1 MNRFFCVL
9 SLVFLIV
16 ISCSHERKND
26 LGKVKHRYQKK
37 EHKEEIIVDCNY
49 TYDEAIENS
58 KAPDSVLSELKLI
71 NVRYYSVDGKIHAG
85 QILTNERAVEKI
97 QQLFEILLDEKFPVA
112 HAVPVVKYNWND
124 DLSMQDNNTYSFC
137 YRNIGYSRHA
147 RGMAIDINPYF
158 NPVRWKKGYTFRQNK
173 PVGATYD
180 TSVPGTFVESSPVV
194 IKFEKLGFRW
204 GHTFSMKFDD
214 HHFEL

>member
-1 MNRFFCVL
+1 MA
-9 SLVFLIV
+9 
-16 ISCSHERKND
+16 SCSYERKND
-26 LGKVKHRYQKK
+26 VRKVEFVQHKK
-37 EHKEEIIVDCNY
+37 ESKDKIIVDCDY
-49 TYDEAIENS
+49 SYDEAIADS

-85 QILTNERAVEKI
+85 QILTNRRAVEKI
-97 QQLFEILLDEKFPVA
+97 QQMFEVMLDEKFPVA
-112 HAVPVVKYNWND
+112 RVVPVVKYGWSD

-137 YRNIGYSRHA
+137 YRNVGYSKHA
-147 RGMAIDINPYF
+147 LGMAIDINPFF
-158 NPVRWKKGYTFRQNK
+158 NPVRWKGDYTCRRNK

-180 TSVPGTFVESSPVV
+180 ITCPGTFTESSPVV
-194 IKFEKLGFRW
+194 IRFKKLGLRW